1 MTTPTSVSLNP
12 LLLSLSSL
20 FLSLNGTPSP
30 SFSSPFPSLSLHLQS
45 LSPFQNSLLG
55 QLIYDAA
62 HKVLYAAICA
72 PMHKGNP
79 KAARCS
85 TVWPA
90 SISLFQKPLLLKDSI
105 GFGCIPQLTRLQV
118 FEKNNNKK
126 KQGNEK
132 RTEEKNDILQK
143 TPLSNN
149 MHTLRCLLTSAVVCC
164 FGFLFIYLVYVLW
177 LTPLLLS

>member
-85 TVWPA
+85 LTGIHILIPKTTAAEGLNWFRMYPSANKAASVWKK
-90 SISLFQKPLLLKDSI
+90 Q
-105 GFGCIPQLTRLQV
+105 QQ
-118 FEKNNNKK
+118 K